1 MAIWSLYNGMHQPAL
16 YDIGHAGSDVP
27 YEQHDSLEVKK
38 YKNLLDESIAEMKA
52 VSKSMQKSLLAGDSI
67 EAKYMLAGNSNEA
80 KAASST
86 TGAPV
91 LETNANAN
99 VDVDIFL
106 KDVYKYEPPS
116 DISQKQQQD
125 GADEY
130 CGSGPDFQKFFSMPS
145 IKARSRLNEDK
156 IIYETFFKNNK
167 DDHVEGTYIEL
178 GAFDGLREANTH
190 FFDKCL
196 GWKGLLLEGNPR
208 KYDNLLTNRP
218 NAHRMNFAPSC
229 VQWNDTVAFYST
241 IFTNAGLPGMAKA
254 YDGKE
259 EVPKM
264 IVPCGPIGPVIEKI
278 FPGQLQL
285 PSRVNFFSLDVEGAE
300 KMVLDTIDFSKV
312 QIDVFMIEVVNNH
325 CLKDK
330 ECEVRNQIRNKMVK
344 ELGYEKHEGIVPNSD
359 IYIHPNYKNNPFKR
373 TK

>member
-1 MAIWSLYNGMHQPAL
+1 M
-16 YDIGHAGSDVP
+16 
-27 YEQHDSLEVKK
+27 
-38 YKNLLDESIAEMKA
+38 
-52 VSKSMQKSLLAGDSI
+52 
-67 EAKYMLAGNSNEA
+67 
-80 KAASST
+80 
-86 TGAPV
+86 
-91 LETNANAN
+91 
-99 VDVDIFL
+99 
-106 KDVYKYEPPS
+106 
-116 DISQKQQQD
+116 
-125 GADEY
+125 
-130 CGSGPDFQKFFSMPS
+130 
-145 IKARSRLNEDK
+145 NEDK
-156 IIYETFFKNNK
+156 IIYETFFKNNT
-167 DDHVEGTYIEL
+167 DDVEGTYIEL
-178 GAFDGLREANTH
+178 GAFDGLQEANTH

-208 KYDNLLTNRP
+208 KYDSLLTNRP

-229 VQWNDTVAFYST
+229 VQCNDTVAFYSAKA
-241 IFTNAGLPGMAKA
+241 TNSGLPGMAKT
-254 YDGKE
+254 YDEME